1 MPERSDVAIV
11 DPNDTLAALLN
22 RVRAALA
29 AEVDQA
35 LMADADTAAYG
46 LTYAQCAVLAALH
59 HHETQCAGE
68 MCKLLAYDRGAMSR
82 MLDRLEDKGMIR
94 RVRRPGERRM
104 IALEITRE
112 GERIVPRVRATV
124 SGVLSRQ
131 LRGISKTEVRQ
142 MEKVLRRMLAN
153 S

>member
-1 MPERSDVAIV
+1 MTQRSADAI
-11 DPNDTLAALLN
+11 DPRDTLAPLLN
-22 RVRAALA
+22 RVRASLA
-29 AEVDQA
+29 AGVDQA
-35 LMADADTAAYG
+35 LLADEATAAYG

-68 MCKLLAYDRGAMSR
+68 MCRLLTYDRGAMSR

-94 RVRRPGERRM
+94 RVRRAGERRM
-104 IALEITRE
+104 IALEITEE
-112 GERIVPRVRATV
+112 GERIVPKVKATV
-124 SGVLSRQ
+124 SGVLSHQ
-131 LRGISKTEVRQ
+131 LRGISKAEVRQ

>member
-1 MPERSDVAIV
+1 MPPRPDAAI
-11 DPNDTLAALLN
+11 DPRDTLAPLLN

-29 AEVDQA
+29 AGVDQA
-35 LMADADTAAYG
+35 LMADEDTAAYG

-59 HHETQCAGE
+59 QHETQCAGE
-68 MCKLLAYDRGAMSR
+68 MCKLLTYDRGAMSR
-82 MLDRLEDKGMIR
+82 MLDRLEEKGMIR
-94 RVRRPGERRM
+94 RVRRAGERRM
-104 IALEITRE
+104 IALEITKL
-112 GERIVPRVRATV
+112 GERIVPKVRATV
-124 SGVLSRQ
+124 SGVLSNQ